1 VSGGTNCAGVGA
13 ASPEETE
20 QKIVAVYQLSM
31 EQGVLAQAGAGRPI
45 APGYLAR
52 PLTLLLKKAF
62 MRDSREAFLRAKA
75 QKKRTP
81 ARYRLPASIS
91 VAALLNDKQSDRQF
105 RRLIRDLLT
114 VTRRLELVRDCFGR
128 RINVT
133 GPQYNLLMTVAE
145 LQGAA
150 GVSVGSVAQAM
161 HVSSSFVTA
170 ETGKLSDVGLLR
182 KQTNPSDRR
191 GALLKLTPL
200 ARTKIHR
207 LLSEIRAV
215 NDLFFGLLTAES
227 FTALCAGAE
236 ALVEGSREAM
246 QYIARIEEKS
256 DN

>member
-1 VSGGTNCAGVGA
+1 
-13 ASPEETE
+13 
-20 QKIVAVYQLSM
+20 
-31 EQGVLAQAGAGRPI
+31 
-45 APGYLAR
+45 
-52 PLTLLLKKAF
+52 
-62 MRDSREAFLRAKA
+62 MRDSRQAFLRAKTR
-75 QKKRTP
+75 KR
-81 ARYRLPASIS
+81 ASAGHRLPASIS
-91 VAALLNDKQSDRQF
+91 VAAVLHDQQSDRQF

-114 VTRRLELVRDCFGR
+114 VTRRLELARDYFGR
-128 RINVT
+128 RIDVT

-150 GVSVGSVAQAM
+150 GASVGTVARAM

-182 KQTNPSDRR
+182 KQTNRSDRR

-200 ARTKIHR
+200 ARRKIHR
-207 LLSEIRAV
+207 LLPEIRAV
-215 NDLFFGLLTAES
+215 NDLFFGLLTLES

-256 DN
+256 DNSL

>member
-1 VSGGTNCAGVGA
+1 
-13 ASPEETE
+13 
-20 QKIVAVYQLSM
+20 
-31 EQGVLAQAGAGRPI
+31 
-45 APGYLAR
+45 
-52 PLTLLLKKAF
+52 
-62 MRDSREAFLRAKA
+62 MRDSRQAFLRAKTR
-75 QKKRTP
+75 KR
-81 ARYRLPASIS
+81 ASAGHRLPASIS
-91 VAALLNDKQSDRQF
+91 VAAVLHDQQSDRQF

-114 VTRRLELVRDCFGR
+114 VTRRLELARDYFGR

-150 GVSVGSVAQAM
+150 GASVGTVARAM
-161 HVSSSFVTA
+161 HLSSSFVTA

-182 KQTNPSDRR
+182 KQTNRSDRR

-200 ARTKIHR
+200 ARRKIHR

-215 NDLFFGLLTAES
+215 NDLFFGVLTVES

-256 DN
+256 DNSR

>member
-1 VSGGTNCAGVGA
+1 
-13 ASPEETE
+13 
-20 QKIVAVYQLSM
+20 
-31 EQGVLAQAGAGRPI
+31 
-45 APGYLAR
+45 
-52 PLTLLLKKAF
+52 
-62 MRDSREAFLRAKA
+62 MRDSRQAFLRAKTR
-75 QKKRTP
+75 KR
-81 ARYRLPASIS
+81 ASAGHRLPASIS
-91 VAALLNDKQSDRQF
+91 VAAVLHDQQSDRQF

-114 VTRRLELVRDCFGR
+114 VTRRLELARDYFGR
-128 RINVT
+128 RIDVT

-150 GVSVGSVAQAM
+150 GASVGTVARAM
-161 HVSSSFVTA
+161 HLSSSFVTA

-182 KQTNPSDRR
+182 KQTNRSDRR

-200 ARTKIHR
+200 ARRKIHR

-215 NDLFFGLLTAES
+215 NDLFFGVLTVES

-256 DN
+256 DNSL

>member
-1 VSGGTNCAGVGA
+1 
-13 ASPEETE
+13 
-20 QKIVAVYQLSM
+20 M
-31 EQGVLAQAGAGRPI
+31 
-45 APGYLAR
+45 
-52 PLTLLLKKAF
+52 
-62 MRDSREAFLRAKA
+62 RAKT
-75 QKKRTP
+75 QKRTS
-81 ARYRLPASIS
+81 AGSRLPASIS

-114 VTRRLELVRDCFGR
+114 VTRRLELARDYFGR

-170 ETGKLSDVGLLR
+170 ETGKLLDAGLLR
-182 KQTNPSDRR
+182 KQTNLSDRR

-200 ARTKIHR
+200 ARRKIHR
-207 LLSEIRAV
+207 LLREIRAV

-227 FTALCAGAE
+227 FTTLCAGAE

-246 QYIARIEEKS
+246 Q
-256 DN
+256 